1 MFVAYG
7 VSERGT
13 MHAKERLEHLLELA
27 GKGHAEAPQLAR
39 ELCELLLDW
48 PQAYPPSMRVPFE
61 SLLEKTVR
69 LLDDDQRK
77 NLMVSVGSGGD
88 LPLSILNEFFFIA
101 PERLRSR
108 ILSRNAKIEASNDEP
123 LPNFD
128 AAAFVTAARQK
139 KGEAYARAFASLFGI
154 SKAAADA
161 VLGDISGEALAIAC
175 KGAELPRAVFSSIAL
190 LTGPSDPASQKTRLA
205 AFEQVSVDAAR
216 NMVRFWRQRFDIPPV
231 TAAADQAA

>member
-1 MFVAYG
+1 
-7 VSERGT
+7 

-27 GKGHAEAPQLAR
+27 GKGHAEAPRLAQQ
-39 ELCELLLDW
+39 LCELLLDW
-48 PQAYPPSMRVPFE
+48 PPAYPSPMRAPFE

-69 LLDDDQRK
+69 LLDDSQRK
-77 NLMVSVGSGGD
+77 DIASGIGSGGD
-88 LPLSILNEFFFIA
+88 LPLSILNEFFFVA

-108 ILSRNAKIEASNDEP
+108 ILSRNAKVEAADDGPP
-123 LPNFD
+123 LTFD
-128 AAAFVTAARQK
+128 ATAFVIAARQK

-154 SKAAADA
+154 SKVAADA
-161 VLGDISGEALAIAC
+161 VLGDASGEALAIAC

-190 LTGPSDPASQKTRLA
+190 LTGSSDPAVQKTRLA

-231 TAAADQAA
+231 TEAATQAA